1 MDHNQLENNKSI
13 PEIGFKIIKTV
24 FNLIKKITK
33 SEDFDLYLETP
44 IAPFLLTNQEPNRS
58 YSELEMLIDQSNI
71 EELREFLIE
80 NGLYNRDE
88 DTKQFVRDGNDY
100 GLKFDL
106 NNVKVS
112 ISPFIIS
119 KDIMLIHRYK
129 DNFITEKKGA
139 NYVAQYGDI
148 NSVSMKYL
156 LKEYPEDQELKNTIM
171 SLNVDKSVK
180 DVKSQ
185 VVKEVPREHIN
196 NTTSKEVLR
205 DSIISFVYNNKMN
218 IPDDKM
224 DGLVTRLYNQP
235 YESINNR
242 LSQLTNTKEMIQTNT
257 KEKQTNTLQN
267 NKVKKLTP
275 PKPTNLGFTSISS
288 TMIILGLTLCILAIL
303 IRVL

>member
-1 MDHNQLENNKSI
+1 MDNNQSQNKNSI
-13 PEIGFKIIKTV
+13 PEIGFKLIKTV
-24 FNLIKKITK
+24 FKLIKNITRGK
-33 SEDFDLYLETP
+33 DFDLYLETP
-44 IAPFLLTNQEPNRS
+44 IAPYLLTNKESYKS
-58 YSELEMLIDQSNI
+58 YSELDMLIDQRNI
-71 EELREFLIE
+71 EELREFLVE

-88 DTKQFVRDGNDY
+88 DTKQFVKDGNDY

-106 NNVKVS
+106 NNVKVNVA
-112 ISPFIIS
+112 PFIIS
-119 KDIMLIHRYK
+119 NDIMLIHRYK

-139 NYVAQYGDI
+139 NYVAKYGDI

-156 LKEYPEDQELKNTIM
+156 LKEYPEDQELINTIM

-185 VVKEVPREHIN
+185 VIKEVPRTNIN

-205 DSIISFVYNNKMN
+205 DSIVSFVYNNKIN
-218 IPDDKM
+218 ISDDKM

-242 LSQLTNTKEMIQTNT
+242 LSQLTNTKEMTKTNT
-257 KEKQTNTLQN
+257 IQK
-267 NKVKKLTP
+267 NKVKTLT
-275 PKPTNLGFTSISS
+275 PKPTNLGFTSIAS

-303 IRVL
+303 IKVL